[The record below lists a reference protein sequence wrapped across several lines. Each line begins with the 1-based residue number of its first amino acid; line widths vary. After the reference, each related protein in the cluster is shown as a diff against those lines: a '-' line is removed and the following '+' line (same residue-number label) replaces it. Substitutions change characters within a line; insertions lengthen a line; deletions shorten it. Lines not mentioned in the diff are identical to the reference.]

1 MTPEEAV
8 AARLEAIGAV
18 TSLVSTRIYMLK
30 LPQGPTLPAI
40 RVQLIDDIKPYHL
53 RGGTRCS
60 RARIQVD
67 AYADEASGGDPY
79 ASASEVAEAIHGDD
93 TGSGLSGWTGSI
105 GSPAFEVLGIFRL
118 DRDASY
124 DPDHLRLVRM
134 RQDYAV
140 HFRG

>member
-1 MTPEEAV
+1 MI
-8 AARLEAIGAV
+8 ARLEDIGAV

-40 RVQLIDDIKPYHL
+40 CVQLVDDISFYHL
-53 RGGTRCS
+53 RGGTRYGW
-60 RARIQVD
+60 ARIQTD

-79 ASASEVAEAIHGDD
+79 ASVAEVAQAIHGDNA
-93 TGSGLSGWTGSI
+93 GSGMSGWFGSV
-105 GSPAFEVLGIFRL
+105 GSPAFEVLGSFRL
-118 DRDASY
+118 AREKSY